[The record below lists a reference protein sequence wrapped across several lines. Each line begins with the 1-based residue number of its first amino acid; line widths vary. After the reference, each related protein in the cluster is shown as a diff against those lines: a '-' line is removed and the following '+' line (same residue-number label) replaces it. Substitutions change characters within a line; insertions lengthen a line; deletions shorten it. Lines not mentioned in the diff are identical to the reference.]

1 MQTAPPARARF
12 AANDG
17 SRSQVFIQ
25 GVYMKRLILSVGCL
39 FAALGL
45 VPAAQAQMVTSQSPA
60 SVAAAMQSAGFR
72 AEVTTD
78 DTGDPMIRS
87 SSGGSAFAVFFYGC
101 TKNTACTTVQFF
113 AGYSE
118 PGNASLSRLNEWNT
132 TARFARAYLTD
143 KGAARIE
150 MDLDLDVGGM
160 SRQLFLD
167 NLSVWTVLMSKFE
180 KHIAKE

>member
-1 MQTAPPARARF
+1 
-12 AANDG
+12 
-17 SRSQVFIQ
+17 
-25 GVYMKRLILSVGCL
+25 MKRLIVFVGCL
-39 FAALGL
+39 FAALG
-45 VPAAQAQMVTSQSPA
+45 PFSAAQAQMVTSQSPA
-60 SVAAAMQSAGFR
+60 SVASAMQSAGYR
-72 AEVTTD
+72 AEMATD
-78 DTGDPMIRS
+78 DSGDPMIRS

-118 PGNASLSRLNEWNT
+118 PANATLSRLNEWNT

-167 NLSVWTVLMSKFE
+167 NLTVWTVLMSKFE
-180 KHIAKE
+180 KHIAEK